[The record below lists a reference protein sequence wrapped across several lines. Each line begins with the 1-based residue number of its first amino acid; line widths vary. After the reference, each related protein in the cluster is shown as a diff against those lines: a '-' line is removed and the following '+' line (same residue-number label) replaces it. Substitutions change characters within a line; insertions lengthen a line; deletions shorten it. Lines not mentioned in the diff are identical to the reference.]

1 MDGRIPWHRL
11 EARVEPFY
19 PNPRRGR
26 PPYPLGVMLRVHR
39 VQWSCNP
46 SDPGME
52 DLLHEGESARCFVGL
67 RRSGALPH
75 ETTIPSFRHL
85 REKHGQGEKRV
96 WGAADCQGAGKRE
109 ETRDAEVD

>member
-19 PNPRRGR
+19 PKPRRGR
-26 PPYPLGVMLRVHR
+26 PPYPLGVMLCVHRVHR
-39 VQWSCNP
+39 VQWSCNL

-75 ETTIPSFRHL
+75 ETTVPNFRHL
-85 REKHGQGEKRV
+85 REV
-96 WGAADCQGAGKRE
+96 WGDAGCQGAGKRE
-109 ETRDAEVD
+109 ETRDVEVD